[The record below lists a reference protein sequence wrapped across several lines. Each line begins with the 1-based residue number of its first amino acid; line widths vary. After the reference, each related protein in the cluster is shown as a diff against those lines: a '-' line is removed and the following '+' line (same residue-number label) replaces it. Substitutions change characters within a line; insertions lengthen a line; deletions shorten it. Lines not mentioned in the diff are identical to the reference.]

1 MRISVV
7 IPCYKVKK
15 HILSVIGNI
24 GSEVLRIY
32 VVDDKCPEQTGKYVE
47 EFCKDSRVRVIYNTE
62 NRGVGGATMS
72 GYRQAMK
79 DKADIIVKIDG
90 DGQMDPKLIPRFA
103 QPIIEGCADYTKGNR
118 FYSLE
123 SLETMPKIRIFGNAG
138 LSFLSKLTSGY
149 WNIMDPTNGYTAIH
163 ASVLCMLPLHKIDN
177 RYFFESDMLFRLNTF
192 RAVVREIPMDAV
204 YGNEKSNLNILKVIK
219 DFPAKHLVSFFKR
232 LYYNYFMRDFNV
244 CSVEIITGTLLT
256 VFGTIFGMI
265 HWYMSIHSG
274 IPATTGTVMLAAL
287 PIIMGFQL
295 FLAAIHFDVSNIPKK
310 PLHKFFL
317 LHHKAAF
324 KGEEENSD

>member
-7 IPCYKVKK
+7 IPCYNVKN
-15 HILSVIGNI
+15 HILSVIDNI
-24 GSEVLRIY
+24 GAEVSRIY
-32 VVDDKCPEQTGKYVE
+32 IVDDKCPNQTGKYVE
-47 EFCKDSRVRVIYNTE
+47 EFCKDTRVMVIYNPE
-62 NRGVGGATMS
+62 NKGVGGATMA
-72 GYRQAMK
+72 GYRKALE
-79 DKADIIVKIDG
+79 DKSDIVVKIDG
-90 DGQMDPKLIPRFA
+90 DGQMNPKLIPRFV

-123 SLETMPKIRIFGNAG
+123 SLEGMPKIRIFGNAG

-149 WNIMDPTNGYTAIH
+149 WNMMDPTNGYTAIH
-163 ASVLCMLPLHKIDN
+163 TAVLCMLPLQKIDN

-204 YGNEKSNLNILKVIK
+204 YGDEKSNLNILKVIK
-219 DFPAKHLVSFFKR
+219 DFPAKHFVRFFKR

-244 CSVEIITGTLLT
+244 CSVEIIASILLTFGGT
-256 VFGTIFGMI
+256 VFGLI
-265 HWYMSIHSG
+265 HWYLSIHRG

-287 PIIMGFQL
+287 PVIMGFQL
-295 FLAAIHFDVSNIPKK
+295 FLSAIHYDVMNIPKK

-317 LHHKAAF
+317 PHRKSWS
-324 KGEEENSD
+324 KDDEEDD

>member
-1 MRISVV
+1 MQISVV
-7 IPCYKVKK
+7 IPCYKVKN
-15 HILSVIGNI
+15 HILSVIDNI
-24 GSEVLRIY
+24 GSEVSRIY

-47 EFCKDSRVRVIYNTE
+47 EFCKDPRVRVVCNLE
-62 NRGVGGATMS
+62 NKGVGGATMA
-72 GYRQAMK
+72 GYRQAME
-79 DKADIIVKIDG
+79 DKSDIIVKIDG
-90 DGQMDPKLIPRFA
+90 DGQMNPRLIPRFV

-163 ASVLCMLPLHKIDN
+163 SSVLCMLPLHKIDN

-192 RAVVREIPMDAV
+192 RAVVREIPMDAI
-204 YGNEKSNLNILKVIK
+204 YGEEKSNLNILKVIK
-219 DFPAKHLVSFFKR
+219 DFPAKHLVRFFKR

-244 CSVEIITGTLLT
+244 CSVEIIFGTLLML
-256 VFGTIFGMI
+256 GGAIFGLT
-265 HWYMSIHSG
+265 HWYLSIHRG

-287 PIIMGFQL
+287 PVIMGFQL
-295 FLAAIHFDVSNIPKK
+295 FLSAIHYDVMNIPKK

-317 LHHKAAF
+317 LYHKPLP
-324 KGEEENSD
+324 KDEEH

>member
-1 MRISVV
+1 MQISVV
-7 IPCYKVKK
+7 IPCYNVKH
-15 HILSVIGNI
+15 HILSVIDSI
-24 GSEVLRIY
+24 GSEVSRIY
-32 VVDDKCPEQTGKYVE
+32 VVDDKCPENTGKYVE
-47 EFCKDSRVRVIYNTE
+47 EFCKDPRVRVVYNPE
-62 NRGVGGATMS
+62 NKGVGGATMA
-72 GYRQAMK
+72 GYRQAME
-79 DKADIIVKIDG
+79 DKSDIVVKIDG
-90 DGQMDPKLIPRFA
+90 DGQMNPKLIPRFI

-163 ASVLCMLPLHKIDN
+163 ASVLSMLPLHKIDN

-192 RAVVREIPMDAV
+192 RAVVREIPMDAI
-204 YGNEKSNLNILKVIK
+204 YGEEKSNLSILKVIK
-219 DFPAKHLVSFFKR
+219 DFPAKHLVRFFKR

-244 CSVEIITGTLLT
+244 CSVEIIFGTLLML
-256 VFGTIFGMI
+256 GGAIFGLI
-265 HWYMSIHSG
+265 HWYLSIHRG

-287 PIIMGFQL
+287 PVIMGFQL
-295 FLAAIHFDVSNIPKK
+295 FLSAIHYDVMNIPKK

-317 LHHKAAF
+317 LHHKLLSED
-324 KGEEENSD
+324 KEH